1 MLAPPTALPASHAFP
16 AQTLFAHYLTSLVLA
31 LPISIAFAQ
40 YGRGVSYD
48 LDFDLVGALKSAGGG
63 GLAGALA
70 MIIQVLTLMPLRTI
84 MNYQYRYGGTLKSAS
99 KTLYADGGFKRYYAG
114 LAAAL

>member
-16 AQTLFAHYLTSLVLA
+16 AQTLFAHYLTSLILA

-48 LDFDLVGALKSAGGG
+48 LDFDLVGALKSAGEG